1 MQEVP
6 FSSLFAYIPK
16 SQLPSMYGVPLEAYQ
31 LTIALKQGRETDRLI
46 QRFTYEFKLRSF
58 CRPFWP
64 RRRDGPGTWT
74 RA

>member
-31 LTIALKQGRETDRLI
+31 LTIALKQGRENRQVDH
-46 QRFTYEFKLRSF
+46 RFTYKFELRSF
-58 CRPFWP
+58 YRPFWP
-64 RRRDGPGTWT
+64 RCRDGPGTWT